1 MRPLLGASCHAGRS
15 SGASRWPAN
24 QLSDGLQQLGDVRWA
39 GDCRRL
45 RQKGMRRIA
54 GIQNQGRKFLLPEA
68 LHDQVPC
75 LVQQPLVYDD
85 KRRLRSIRR
94 TAS

>member
-1 MRPLLGASCHAGRS
+1 
-15 SGASRWPAN
+15 
-24 QLSDGLQQLGDVRWA
+24 
-39 GDCRRL
+39 
-45 RQKGMRRIA
+45 MRRIA

-85 KRRLRSIRR
+85 KRRPAALDQADCFVNRR
-94 TAS
+94 RQLDTVPLAAQDDRQELAARTILVYE